1 MRNFKRIVSNNIER
15 KKFLYHRDNLIFVII
30 IVIKGMLNTE
40 NTKKKY
46 PYIASDKA
54 FGKIF
59 YLFEAG
65 CFRPSCVRELKF
77 DFFTVDG

>member
-40 NTKKKY
+40 NTKKGILTSLRIKLSGKY
-46 PYIASDKA
+46 FIFLKPTVSVRLAS
-54 FGKIF
+54 GN
-59 YLFEAG
+59 
-65 CFRPSCVRELKF
+65 
-77 DFFTVDG
+77 

>member
-1 MRNFKRIVSNNIER
+1 
-15 KKFLYHRDNLIFVII
+15 
-30 IVIKGMLNTE
+30 MLNTE
-40 NTKKKY
+40 NTKKRY

-59 YLFEAG
+59 YLLEAG